1 MAASPLVRPI
11 VAALRAV
18 LSPVFGVTL
27 TPEGASGTEI
37 FTLTFYD
44 DGSKDVFVSGTDVG
58 AVWTWSGGATETGDH
73 FTGGGGE
80 TFAGTTLTLTV
91 QNPANITTLSLGNNR
106 LSGAWSDINFAAMTG
121 LLTFQGGVC
130 IFTGAMPVLPATIQ
144 EFSCP
149 NDGIGTLI
157 GSAGTVSTV
166 PASCYS
172 FALVRF
178 AVTTLGDLSDCT
190 AMESLN
196 ASSCANLADY
206 VGGTVAGEADASF
219 TFEGCAFTAAALESF
234 FAGCVANGGFTA
246 ASFDVSGGTN
256 AAPNA
261 TTLGYIATLEGAGCT
276 VTHN

>member
-44 DGSKDVFVSGTDVG
+44 DGFKDVFVAGTDVG

-80 TFAGTTLTLTV
+80 TFAGTTLTLTAE
-91 QNPANITTLSLGNNR
+91 NPANITTLALVNNT
-106 LSGAWSDINFAAMTG
+106 LSGAWSDIDFTVLTG
-121 LLTFQGGVC
+121 LQAFYGGVC
-130 IFTGAMPVLPATIQ
+130 IFTGVMPTLPETIQ
-144 EFSCP
+144 VFDCN
-149 NDGIGTLI
+149 NDSIGDLI
-157 GSAGTVSTV
+157 GSAGTIPTI
-166 PASCYS
+166 PASCHS
-172 FALVRF
+172 FSLVRF

-190 AMESLN
+190 AMLSLN

-219 TFEGCAFTAAALESF
+219 TFEGGAFTAAALESF